1 MTKVFYKLI
10 NNLWKNSY
18 KGRKYF
24 TPKDSKNIIIQLNPL
39 FQGIAANDSKDL
51 IIFLY
56 ETMHNEINRPN
67 HYEEV
72 NSYNIDKV
80 LLLFRNN
87 YYSKNSSFL
96 IETFYFE
103 QQSEIKCLSCT
114 FSKISYNISNIL
126 IFPLEKVREY
136 VAKIKTERFV
146 SVTLENC
153 FENYQVEEKLTF

>member
-1 MTKVFYKLI
+1 
-10 NNLWKNSY
+10 
-18 KGRKYF
+18 
-24 TPKDSKNIIIQLNPL
+24 
-39 FQGIAANDSKDL
+39 
-51 IIFLY
+51 
-56 ETMHNEINRPN
+56 MHNEINKKGDYQALN
-67 HYEEV
+67 GTDE
-72 NSYNIDKV
+72 
-80 LLLFRNN
+80 LTLFRND